1 MRLYSSHKSIE
12 EETIFLV
19 KFKIQE
25 NWINRKVV
33 EYNNQLSIDPSGE
46 SAGDR
51 REAVRTRAQLAI
63 KRLEK

>member
-1 MRLYSSHKSIE
+1 MNSSSKLRNIHNILYLNI
-12 EETIFLV
+12 LYV
-19 KFKIQE
+19 Q
-25 NWINRKVV
+25 INRKVV

-51 REAVRTRAQLAI
+51 RKAVWTRTQLAI

>member
-1 MRLYSSHKSIE
+1 MNSSFKLRNIHNILYLN
-12 EETIFLV
+12 IFYV
-19 KFKIQE
+19 Q
-25 NWINRKVV
+25 INRKVV
-33 EYNNQLSIDPSGE
+33 EYNNNQLSIDPSDE

>member
-1 MRLYSSHKSIE
+1 MNSSFKLRNIHNILYLN
-12 EETIFLV
+12 IFYV
-19 KFKIQE
+19 Q
-25 NWINRKVV
+25 INRKVV

-51 REAVRTRAQLAI
+51 REAVRTRAQFAI